1 MQARQWE
8 SGTVVVE
15 RRIQPGRGAV
25 ARLAGLGEVRRD
37 VIRVRGALEILQVA
51 GDAGRAV
58 QGVVVVDVAVGT
70 LARRNGVQARQRKAG
85 GGVVEL
91 AIGPQHRVVT
101 LLARR
106 GETRVRHRRGSI
118 AIVGLVT
125 ADARRVGDAVVV
137 VDVAVRALPWRH
149 HMVARQRKSR
159 FRVVKR
165 CRLPSRSVVA
175 HLAGLREPALH
186 MVGIRRVLE
195 VLQMTRHASRRRD
208 VVVVVHVTV
217 RALPWRHG
225 VHARQWEVHRRVVE
239 TGGLPGGGRVARLAS
254 LGEAPGHVVRI
265 GRALKVLQMARH
277 ACSAVQGVVIVDVTV
292 GALTRRHSMHAR
304 QSEPCRGV
312 VKLAIAPLHR
322 VMALF
327 ASRREAGVRHR
338 SGRAGKIFL
347 VTRET
352 QSAGQ
357 VVVVV
362 GVAIGALPW
371 RHCMSA
377 GQRKSH
383 RRVIELRIQPVIGS
397 VAAFTRGGKLRADV
411 VGIGRPRKIRRV
423 AGIALRR
430 HRLKLAIGRALMA
443 GVAVDCG
450 VRSGQREPVVML
462 LDLLD
467 RHLPAAHRVALLAV
481 RSQLPL
487 VNVRVAVLAALSD
500 V

>member
-1 MQARQWE
+1 MQARQRE
-8 SGTVVVE
+8 SGAVVVE
-15 RRIQPGRGAV
+15 RCIQPGRGAV

-106 GETRVRHRRGSI
+106 GETRVRHRRGGI
-118 AIVGLVT
+118 VIVGLVT
-125 ADARRVGDAVVV
+125 ADARCVGDAVVV

-254 LGEAPGHVVRI
+254 LGEAPGHVIRI

-292 GALTRRHSMHAR
+292 GALTRRHRMHAR
-304 QSEPCRGV
+304 QNEPCRRV
-312 VKLAIAPLHR
+312 VELTIAPLHR

-327 ASRREAGVRHR
+327 AGGREAGVRHR

-352 QSAGQ
+352 QSAGE

-362 GVAIGALPW
+362 
-371 RHCMSA
+371 
-377 GQRKSH
+377 
-383 RRVIELRIQPVIGS
+383 
-397 VAAFTRGGKLRADV
+397 D
-411 VGIGRPRKIRRV
+411 
-423 AGIALRR
+423 
-430 HRLKLAIGRALMA
+430 
-443 GVAVDCG
+443 VAVDALPRRHG
-450 VRSGQREPVVML
+450 V
-462 LDLLD
+462 
-467 RHLPAAHRVALLAV
+467 PARQKKSH
-481 RSQLPL
+481 
-487 VNVRVAVLAALSD
+487 
-500 V
+500 